1 MKKATTWELSQAQ
14 QQKLNKLE
22 ATVHSLIERKGKTR
36 KNGKAASDRTI
47 EAYSQTALGISRRL
61 HHLGYQLED
70 IHSLGQRH
78 IQALTQDWY
87 ERQIS
92 PKTLQ
97 QYISVLRLISH
108 WIGKETLMPKSN
120 AAKHY
125 LPQATDQQLKV
136 TTVAQQSKSW
146 TDNGID
152 VIAKIKEAV
161 KLDPRFGAMLR
172 LGLFFGL
179 RRKEQLRIIPQ
190 AAHRDGDNH
199 IKIRGNIAKNGRER
213 DIEIIHPL
221 QLAAIDH
228 AKKIAGRGKALG
240 WEKQDH
246 KQNYNKYSYLM
257 KTLGITKED
266 ADAIGH
272 GLRPEF
278 SENMALIFGF
288 VPPTLGGET
297 GIKASKETVEKRLRV
312 SENLGHSRLSVTGA
326 YYGTYKAVK
335 KEGPQVTPY
344 CWLKKRNYLLSQVSP
359 NINYKFSIFTHPSYN
374 NT

>member
-1 MKKATTWELSQAQ
+1 MKKAITWELSQAQ

-36 KNGKAASDRTI
+36 KNGKVASDRTI

-70 IHSLGQRH
+70 IQSLGQRH
-78 IQALTQDWY
+78 VQALTQDWY

-146 TDNGID
+146 TENGID
-152 VIAKIKEAV
+152 VIAKIKEAD

-179 RRKEQLRIIPQ
+179 RRKEQLRIIPW
-190 AAHRDGDNH
+190 AAHREGDNH

-228 AKKIAGRGKALG
+228 AKKTAGRGKELG
-240 WEKQDH
+240 GWSKHDYKQAYRKYGHLMEK
-246 KQNYNKYSYLM
+246 
-257 KTLGITKED
+257 LGITRED
-266 ADAIGH
+266 ADVVGH
-272 GLRPEF
+272 GLRAEF
-278 SENMALIFGF
+278 SENMALLFGF

-297 GIKASKETVEKRLRV
+297 GIKASRETEDTRLRV

-326 YYGTYKAVK
+326 YYGTYKAVNK
-335 KEGPQVTPY
+335 DRLQVTPFDA
-344 CWLKKRNYLLSQVSP
+344 LEKRSYLLSKADVKV
-359 NINYKFSIFTHPSYN
+359 NYKFSILAKPC
-374 NT
+374 